1 MVLLDGSTY
10 EGYWLNDAK
19 NGFGRYIHVDGD
31 IYLGYW
37 QNDMMHGTG
46 TYTHADGAEYT
57 GEWEMTS
64 TTATARRLGRTALS
78 TRAST
83 RMGRS
88 MGQAALLGTMVAP
101 LKAISS
107 RTGWRARGPTAG
119 TMAESI
125 LVTGKTT

>member
-1 MVLLDGSTY
+1 MPYESEAVAAVLEHYGEFRYEDRRSQQMLDSSGLTPEAREEQVLSDKNMEKYTGEWCEANRHGKGKMVLLDGSTY

-57 GEWEMTS
+57 GEWEND
-64 TTATARRLGRTALS
+64 
-78 TRAST
+78 
-83 RMGRS
+83 
-88 MGQAALLGTMVAP
+88 
-101 LKAISS
+101 
-107 RTGWRARGPTAG
+107 
-119 TMAESI
+119 
-125 LVTGKTT
+125 